1 LAGVARAGAAAAD
14 AVPADTIGVVF
25 LLSAGVG
32 FVPDTGPATPHALAP
47 PRPATAATDPHG
59 SFAGTNSAA
68 LATEASLDMT
78 CLASLGSDFCDDD
91 CGLAASTGDTDA

>member
-1 LAGVARAGAAAAD
+1 MAAI
-14 AVPADTIGVVF
+14 T
-25 LLSAGVG
+25 LLSVG
-32 FVPDTGPATPHALAP
+32 ITLLSVGLAP

-59 SFAGTNSAA
+59 SFEGTNSAA